1 MSSTRHNKL
10 WITAKIKRLSRRKK
24 RAFKKAQ
31 CSGTADDLKRYKDLQ
46 KEQHYECRKA
56 NQAYVRDTVKDN
68 PKKLYS
74 FIKWKRSDS
83 TGISHLKCDG
93 VTHND
98 PSKKATILNKQ
109 FTGMFTTEDTA
120 DVSHG
125 WRQLPRHA
133 SLRSISRRRQ
143 WTFPRSHLPS
153 RPPVPTTYQTHFLK
167 DYTEHIIPALTLL
180 FNASLQQ
187 GKYLQHL
194 RRQMYHLSSRK
205 ATAATPLTTDPSALH
220 QYAAQS

>member
-1 MSSTRHNKL
+1 LWKRADQTIIRSAVQDFTNRFIQDHTATTAIDNMWIDFTSAISKIIETTVPSKMSSTRHNKL

-143 WTFPRSHLPS
+143 
-153 RPPVPTTYQTHFLK
+153 
-167 DYTEHIIPALTLL
+167 
-180 FNASLQQ
+180 
-187 GKYLQHL
+187 
-194 RRQMYHLSSRK
+194 
-205 ATAATPLTTDPSALH
+205 
-220 QYAAQS
+220 